1 MASIKKEQY
10 AIAPGSRVLVTGANG
25 FIGSHVVQQL
35 LSLGYVVRGT
45 VRSQKPW
52 LEELFRFKYGPNSF
66 ESVVVPDLSDYDS
79 WSNAMRDVSGVIHV
93 ASDLSFSPNA
103 EEVIPRVV
111 LATETI
117 LEAAAKQPQG
127 SIQRVVLTS
136 SASAAA
142 LPQPGVEGIVITEGK
157 YSLGGHLYHGYQSNT
172 VLYSDPYSYRKLG
185 INGITLDTWNEATV
199 KAAFDEGTPADAKP
213 FAVYVASKTEG
224 ERAAWKWV
232 KNNKPPFV
240 FNAVLPYYT
249 LGQVLHPEI
258 AGSTMKWAASLLDG
272 DTTAFGFPGQFVD
285 VADLARV
292 HVVGL
297 LHPEAKSERLF
308 AFASTFTWN
317 EFVGILRKLRP
328 GNIEIPSPPENE
340 LRDLSDIVPARR
352 AKDLLQAVFGG
363 SGWVGLEESI
373 RAGVDSLGY

>member
-52 LEELFRFKYGPNSF
+52 LDELFRSKYGPNSF
-66 ESVVVPDLSDYDS
+66 ESVVIPDLSNYDTLS
-79 WSNAMRDVSGVIHV
+79 KAMRDVSGVIYV
-93 ASDLSFSPNA
+93 ASDVSFSPNA
-103 EEVIPRVV
+103 DEVIPKVV
-111 LATETI
+111 SATETV
-117 LEAAAKQPQG
+117 LEAAARQPEG
-127 SIQRVVLTS
+127 SIKRVVLTS

-142 LPQPGVEGIVITEGK
+142 LPQPGVEGIVITE
-157 YSLGGHLYHGYQSNT
+157 
-172 VLYSDPYSYRKLG
+172 
-185 INGITLDTWNEATV
+185 DTWNEATV

-213 FAVYVASKTEG
+213 FTVYVASKTEG

-240 FNAVLPYYT
+240 FNAILPYYT

-258 AGSTMKWAASLLDG
+258 AGSTMKWAANLLDG
-272 DTTAFGFPGQFVD
+272 DTTAFGFPGQYVD

-297 LHPEAKSERLF
+297 LHPEVKSERLF
-308 AFASTFTWN
+308 AFASTFTWK
-317 EFVGILRKLRP
+317 EFVCILRKLRP
-328 GNIEIPSPPENE
+328 GHTGIPSPPENE
-340 LRDLSDIVPARR
+340 LRDLSEIVPARR
-352 AKDLLQAVFGG
+352 AKNLLQALFGG

-373 RAGVDSLGY
+373 RAGIDSLGY

>member
-10 AIAPGSRVLVTGANG
+10 AIPPGSRVLVTGANG

-52 LEELFRFKYGPNSF
+52 LEELFRSKYGSNSF
-66 ESVVVPDLSDYDS
+66 ESIVIPDLNDYDTLS
-79 WSNAMRDVSGVIHV
+79 KAMRDVSG
-93 ASDLSFSPNA
+93 ASDVSFSPNA
-103 EEVIPRVV
+103 EEVIPKVV
-111 LATETI
+111 SATETI
-117 LEAAAKQPQG
+117 LEASAKQPEG

-142 LPQPGVEGIVITEGK
+142 LPQPGVEGIVITE
-157 YSLGGHLYHGYQSNT
+157 
-172 VLYSDPYSYRKLG
+172 
-185 INGITLDTWNEATV
+185 DTWNEATV
-199 KAAFDEGTPADAKP
+199 KAAFDEGTLADAKP
-213 FAVYVASKTEG
+213 FTVYVASKTEG

-232 KNNKPPFV
+232 KDNKPRFV

-258 AGSTMKWAASLLDG
+258 AGSTMKWAANLLDG
-272 DTTAFGFPGQFVD
+272 DTTAFGFPGRKYYIIPCSYTFRVDPFTDKFLKIEFID

-297 LHPEAKSERLF
+297 LHPEVKSERLF
-308 AFASTFTWN
+308 AFASAFTWK
-317 EFVGILRKLRP
+317 EFVLILRKLRP
-328 GNIEIPSPPENE
+328 GHTGIPSPPDNE
-340 LRDLSDIVPARR
+340 LRDLSEIVPARR
-352 AKDLLQAVFGG
+352 AKDLLKAVFGG

>member
-52 LEELFRFKYGPNSF
+52 LEALFRSKYGPNSF
-66 ESVVVPDLSDYDS
+66 ESVVIPDLSDYDTLS
-79 WSNAMRDVSGVIHV
+79 KAMKDVSG
-93 ASDLSFSPNA
+93 ASDVSFSPNA
-103 EEVIPRVV
+103 DEVIPKVV
-111 LATETI
+111 SATETI
-117 LEAAAKQPQG
+117 LEAAAKQSEG

-142 LPQPGVEGIVITEGK
+142 LPQPGVEGIVITE
-157 YSLGGHLYHGYQSNT
+157 H
-172 VLYSDPYSYRKLG
+172 
-185 INGITLDTWNEATV
+185 TWNDATV

-213 FAVYVASKTEG
+213 FTVYVASKTEG

-249 LGQVLHPEI
+249 LGEVLHPEI
-258 AGSTMKWAASLLDG
+258 AGSTMKWAANLLDG
-272 DTTAFGFPGQFVD
+272 DTTAFGFPGRTYKSYFPCPYTFRVDPFADKFSKIEFVD

-308 AFASTFTWN
+308 AFASTFTWK

-328 GNIEIPSPPENE
+328 GHTEIPSPPENE
-340 LRDLSDIVPARR
+340 LRDLSEIVPAQR

-373 RAGVDSLGY
+373 QAGVDSLGY

>member
-52 LEELFRFKYGPNSF
+52 LDELFRSKYGPNSF
-66 ESVVVPDLSDYDS
+66 ESVVIPDLSNYDTLS
-79 WSNAMRDVSGVIHV
+79 KAMRDVSGVIHV
-93 ASDLSFSPNA
+93 ASDVSFSPNA
-103 EEVIPRVV
+103 DEVIPKVV
-111 LATETI
+111 SATETV
-117 LEAAAKQPQG
+117 LEAAARQPEG
-127 SIQRVVLTS
+127 SIKRVVLTS

-142 LPQPGVEGIVITEGK
+142 LPQPGVEGIVITE
-157 YSLGGHLYHGYQSNT
+157 
-172 VLYSDPYSYRKLG
+172 
-185 INGITLDTWNEATV
+185 DTWNEATV

-213 FAVYVASKTEG
+213 FTVYVASKTEG

-240 FNAVLPYYT
+240 FNAILPYYT

-258 AGSTMKWAASLLDG
+258 AGSTMKWAANLLDG

-297 LHPEAKSERLF
+297 LHPEVKSERLF
-308 AFASTFTWN
+308 AFASTFTWK

-328 GNIEIPSPPENE
+328 GHTGIPGPPENE
-340 LRDLSDIVPARR
+340 LRDLSEIVPARR
-352 AKDLLQAVFGG
+352 AKNLLQALFGG

-373 RAGVDSLGY
+373 RAGIDSLGY

>member
-10 AIAPGSRVLVTGANG
+10 AMAPGSRVLVTGANG

-52 LEELFRFKYGPNSF
+52 LDAHFRSKYGPNSF
-66 ESVVVPDLSDYDS
+66 ESVVIPDLSDYDTLS
-79 WSNAMRDVSGVIHV
+79 KAMRDVSGVIHV
-93 ASDLSFSPNA
+93 ASDVSFSPNA
-103 EEVIPRVV
+103 DEVIPKVV
-111 LATETI
+111 SATETV
-117 LEAAAKQPQG
+117 LEAAARQPEG
-127 SIQRVVLTS
+127 SIKRVVLTS

-142 LPQPGVEGIVITEGK
+142 LPQPGVEGIVITE
-157 YSLGGHLYHGYQSNT
+157 
-172 VLYSDPYSYRKLG
+172 
-185 INGITLDTWNEATV
+185 DTWNEATV

-213 FAVYVASKTEG
+213 FTVYVASKTEG

-240 FNAVLPYYT
+240 FNAILPYYT

-258 AGSTMKWAASLLDG
+258 AGSTMKWAANLLDG
-272 DTTAFGFPGQFVD
+272 DTTAFGFPGRKYHIVPYSYTFHVDPFTDMCSKIEFVD

-297 LHPEAKSERLF
+297 LHPEVKSERLF
-308 AFASTFTWN
+308 AFASTFTWK

-328 GNIEIPSPPENE
+328 GHTEIPSPPENE
-340 LRDLSDIVPARR
+340 LRDLSEIVPARR
-352 AKDLLQAVFGG
+352 AKNLLQALFGG

-373 RAGVDSLGY
+373 RAGIDSLGY

>member
-79 WSNAMRDVSGVIHV
+79 WSNAMRDVSG

-142 LPQPGVEGIVITEGK
+142 LPQPGVEGIVITE
-157 YSLGGHLYHGYQSNT
+157 
-172 VLYSDPYSYRKLG
+172 
-185 INGITLDTWNEATV
+185 DTWNEATV

-272 DTTAFGFPGQFVD
+272 DTTAFGFPGRTYKSYFPCSYTFRVDPFADKFSKIEFVD

>member
-1 MASIKKEQY
+1 MASINKELY

-52 LEELFRFKYGPNSF
+52 LEELFRSKFGPNSF
-66 ESVVVPDLSDYDS
+66 ESVVIPDLSDLDTLIK
-79 WSNAMRDVSGVIHV
+79 AMSDVSGVIHV
-93 ASDLSFSPNA
+93 ASDVSFSPHA

-111 LATETI
+111 SATETI
-117 LEAAAKQPQG
+117 LEAAARQPEG

-142 LPQPGVEGIVITEGK
+142 LPQPGVEGIVVTE
-157 YSLGGHLYHGYQSNT
+157 
-172 VLYSDPYSYRKLG
+172 
-185 INGITLDTWNEATV
+185 DTWNIATV
-199 KAAFDEGTPADAKP
+199 TAAFDESTPADAKP
-213 FAVYVASKTEG
+213 FTVYVASKTEG

-232 KNNKPPFV
+232 EKNKPAFV

-258 AGSTMKWAASLLDG
+258 PGSTMKWAANLLKG
-272 DTTAFGFPGQFVD
+272 DVAAFGFPGQFVD
-285 VADLARV
+285 VVDLARV

-297 LHPEAKSERLF
+297 LHPEVKSERLF
-308 AFASTFTWN
+308 AFASTFTWK
-317 EFVGILRKLRP
+317 EFVSILQKFRP
-328 GNIEIPSPPENE
+328 GNVNIPSPPENE
-340 LRDLSDIVPARR
+340 LRDLSDIVPAQR
-352 AKDLLQAVFGG
+352 AENLIKSFFGR
-363 SGWVGLEESI
+363 SGWIGLEESI
-373 RAGVDSLGY
+373 RAGIDSLGY

>member
-52 LEELFRFKYGPNSF
+52 LEELFRSKYGPNSF
-66 ESVVVPDLSDYDS
+66 ESVVIPDLSDYDTLS
-79 WSNAMRDVSGVIHV
+79 KAMKDVSGVIHV
-93 ASDLSFSPNA
+93 ASDVSFSPNA
-103 EEVIPRVV
+103 DEVIPKVV
-111 LATETI
+111 SATETI
-117 LEAAAKQPQG
+117 LEAAAKQSEG

-142 LPQPGVEGIVITEGK
+142 LPQPGVEGIVITE
-157 YSLGGHLYHGYQSNT
+157 H
-172 VLYSDPYSYRKLG
+172 
-185 INGITLDTWNEATV
+185 TWNDATV

-213 FAVYVASKTEG
+213 FTVYVASKTEG

-249 LGQVLHPEI
+249 LGEVLHPEI
-258 AGSTMKWAASLLDG
+258 AGSTMKWAANLLDG

-308 AFASTFTWN
+308 AFASTFTWK

-328 GNIEIPSPPENE
+328 GHTEIPSPPENE
-340 LRDLSDIVPARR
+340 LRDLSEIVPARR

-373 RAGVDSLGY
+373 QAGVDSLGY

>member
-1 MASIKKEQY
+1 MASIEKEQY

-52 LEELFRFKYGPNSF
+52 LDELFRSKYGPNSF
-66 ESVVVPDLSDYDS
+66 EPVVIPDLSDYDTLS
-79 WSNAMRDVSGVIHV
+79 KAMRDVSGVIHV
-93 ASDLSFSPNA
+93 ASDVSFSPNA
-103 EEVIPRVV
+103 DEVIPKVV
-111 LATETI
+111 SATETV
-117 LEAAAKQPQG
+117 LEAAARQPEG
-127 SIQRVVLTS
+127 SIKRVVLTS

-142 LPQPGVEGIVITEGK
+142 LPQPGVEGIVITE
-157 YSLGGHLYHGYQSNT
+157 
-172 VLYSDPYSYRKLG
+172 
-185 INGITLDTWNEATV
+185 DTWNEATV

-213 FAVYVASKTEG
+213 FTVYVASKTEG

-232 KNNKPPFV
+232 KDNKPPFV
-240 FNAVLPYYT
+240 FNAILPYYT

-258 AGSTMKWAASLLDG
+258 AGSTMKWAANLLDG
-272 DTTAFGFPGQFVD
+272 DTTAFGFPGRKYHIVPCSYTFHVDPFTDMCSKIEFVD

-297 LHPEAKSERLF
+297 LHPEVKSERLF
-308 AFASTFTWN
+308 AFASTFTWK

-328 GNIEIPSPPENE
+328 GHTGIPSPPENE
-340 LRDLSDIVPARR
+340 LRDLSEIVPARR
-352 AKDLLQAVFGG
+352 AKNLLQALFGG

-373 RAGVDSLGY
+373 RAGIDSLGY